1 MSYAHIQ
8 QRWFDQLK
16 DELSKYF
23 NKEETAEIINYY
35 DEMIH
40 DKLEDGQDFD
50 DIIKSYDPK
59 QIAKQMIPRVIA
71 ERQTSSLKLDNNAK
85 LIILVLFSTPVL
97 IPLGAIYVSLMAVAL
112 SMVVTGFALVI
123 SAVGGMII
131 TGLRLLFAGL
141 DTPDL
146 LLALGINII
155 GFALMAIIGY
165 WLLKVSWVVLQ
176 RLSVWIS
183 KMIVRKR
190 GSHENI

>member
-71 ERQTSSLKLDNNAK
+71 ERKTSSLKLDNNAK

-97 IPLGAIYVSLMAVAL
+97 IPLGALYVSLMAVAS
-112 SMVVTGFALVI
+112 SMVVTGIALVI

-141 DTPDL
+141 ATPDL

-176 RLSVWIS
+176 RLSIWIS

-190 GSHENI
+190 GTHENF

>member
-97 IPLGAIYVSLMAVAL
+97 IPLGALYVSLMAVAS
-112 SMVVTGFALVI
+112 SMVVTGIALVI

-141 DTPDL
+141 ATPDL

-176 RLSVWIS
+176 RLSIWIS

-190 GSHENI
+190 GTHENF